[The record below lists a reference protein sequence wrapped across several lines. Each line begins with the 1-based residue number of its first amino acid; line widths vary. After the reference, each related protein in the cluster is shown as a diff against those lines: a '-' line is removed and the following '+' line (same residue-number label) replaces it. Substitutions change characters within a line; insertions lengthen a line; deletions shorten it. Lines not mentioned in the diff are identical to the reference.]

1 MNLIVTSSLIGN
13 FANFI
18 IVIPSD
24 LVAMIWW
31 TNQIIVTWMTV
42 PALADEDFERMDGG
56 REPAK

>member
-13 FANFI
+13 FANLI
-18 IVIPSD
+18 ILIPSD

-42 PALADEDFERMDGG
+42 PALAGEDFERMDGG